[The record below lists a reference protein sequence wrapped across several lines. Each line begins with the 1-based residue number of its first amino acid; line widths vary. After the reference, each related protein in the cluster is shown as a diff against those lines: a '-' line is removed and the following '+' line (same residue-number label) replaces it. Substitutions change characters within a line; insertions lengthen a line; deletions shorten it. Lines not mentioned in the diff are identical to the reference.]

1 MFFHDKHHPFDE
13 LLFSNEPL
21 LLTALAT
28 PYRHGKVHFD
38 SLVRLVELQNKY
50 ADGIVTLGT
59 TGEPSLLSQAE
70 REQVVATVK
79 LHSALPTIVGLC
91 ANATDQAVLQARRA
105 ESLGANALLVPP
117 PSFCKCTPNG
127 YVKHIL
133 RIADACDIPLILY
146 NVPSRAAYEITPS
159 IVHMLAERGVN
170 LVKDASENGNLVG
183 IDGVFALSGSDE
195 NLVAHLR
202 KGAKG
207 VISVC
212 GNAFP
217 ALTKQ
222 YMLRHMSSTTT
233 NGETKQCTTDI
244 AQTDNANGENIDNA
258 FETLAKLCMQEISPI
273 AVKYLLYKTGIFTSC
288 DVRLPLTAANKQTR
302 NAIDKFL
309 EEFAD
314 VLAATQP
321 QTKERKQ

>member
-1 MFFHDKHHPFDE
+1 M
-13 LLFSNEPL
+13 
-21 LLTALAT
+21 
-28 PYRHGKVHFD
+28 
-38 SLVRLVELQNKY
+38 
-50 ADGIVTLGT
+50 
-59 TGEPSLLSQAE
+59 
-70 REQVVATVK
+70 
-79 LHSALPTIVGLC
+79 
-91 ANATDQAVLQARRA
+91 
-105 ESLGANALLVPP
+105 
-117 PSFCKCTPNG
+117 
-127 YVKHIL
+127 
-133 RIADACDIPLILY
+133 
-146 NVPSRAAYEITPS
+146 
-159 IVHMLAERGVN
+159 
-170 LVKDASENGNLVG
+170 VKDASANGNLVG

-195 NLVAHLR
+195 NLAAHLR

-244 AQTDNANGENIDNA
+244 AQTDNANGANIDNA
-258 FETLAKLCMQEISPI
+258 FETLAKLCMQEVSPI

>member
-1 MFFHDKHHPFDE
+1 MFFHDKHHPFEE

-50 ADGIVTLGT
+50 ADAVVVLGT
-59 TGEPSLLSQAE
+59 TGEPLLLSQEE
-70 REQVVATVK
+70 RDNIVVTVK
-79 LHSALPTIVGLC
+79 LHSDLPSVVGLSG
-91 ANATDQAVLQARRA
+91 ASTEQAVLQASRA

-159 IVHMLAERGVN
+159 IVHTLAERGVN
-170 LVKDASENGNLVG
+170 LVKDASANGNLVG

-195 NLVAHLR
+195 NLAAHLR

-217 ALTKQ
+217 ALTRQ
-222 YMLRHMSSTTT
+222 YMMRHMSSPTT

-244 AQTDNANGENIDNA
+244 AQTDNA
-258 FETLAKLCMQEISPI
+258 FETLAKLCMQEVSPI